1 MLTARH
7 GNAPKLA
14 DKRFEPAAR
23 VLPAVFWGKLMAISG
38 NDAHSVQG
46 APLRPVTL
54 AWVLKRSLVGI
65 AILLVAMGGLAWLT
79 YASID
84 PALDSDLEPKSA
96 KSHHSVTTPNAA
108 IDL

>member
-1 MLTARH
+1 
-7 GNAPKLA
+7 
-14 DKRFEPAAR
+14 
-23 VLPAVFWGKLMAISG
+23 MAISG
-38 NDAHSVQG
+38 DDAHSVQG

-84 PALDSDLEPKSA
+84 PALDADDAPKSA
-96 KSHHSVTTPNAA
+96 KTHHDVHPAVTPV
-108 IDL
+108 DL

>member
-1 MLTARH
+1 
-7 GNAPKLA
+7 
-14 DKRFEPAAR
+14 
-23 VLPAVFWGKLMAISG
+23 MAISG
-38 NDAHSVQG
+38 EDAHSVQG

-54 AWVLKRSLVGI
+54 AWVLKRALVGI

-84 PALDSDLEPKSA
+84 PALDSDVEPRSA
-96 KSHHSVTTPNAA
+96 KTHHSAQPQVTP